1 MTQKHHTDTAG
12 ATGTAAATG
21 SPAFIRQICRAVQG
35 ELAAVVG
42 YTSNSVFLSPNLPAV
57 AGLYRETAITEMK
70 HYRQLSDLL
79 RNLGASPYLK
89 MQVRPTP
96 YVLNEDADSHAIVVA
111 RRMLQESINGEKETS
126 KEYRRISEQCGD
138 EKLRQFFAGLSAEEA
153 GHAKAFAAALCRL
166 DRS

>member
-1 MTQKHHTDTAG
+1 MTQKHHTDTVG
-12 ATGTAAATG
+12 VTG
-21 SPAFIRQICRAVQG
+21 SPALIRWVCRAVQG
-35 ELAAVVG
+35 ELAAIVG
-42 YTSNSVFLSPNLPAV
+42 YTANSVLLSPNLPAV
-57 AGLYRETAITEMK
+57 AGLYRETAMTEMK

-126 KEYRRISEQCGD
+126 MEYRRISEQCGD
-138 EKLRQFFAGLSAEEA
+138 EKLRQFFAELSAEEA

>member
-1 MTQKHHTDTAG
+1 MIQKHHTDT
-12 ATGTAAATG
+12 TGVTG
-21 SPAFIRQICRAVQG
+21 SPALTRWVCRAVQG
-35 ELAAVVG
+35 ELAAVIG
-42 YTSNSVFLSPNLPAV
+42 YTANSVLLSPNLPAV
-57 AGLYRETAITEMK
+57 AGLYRETALTEMK

-126 KEYRRISEQCGD
+126 MEYRRISEQCGD
-138 EKLRQFFAGLSAEEA
+138 EKLRQFFAELSAEEA

>member
-12 ATGTAAATG
+12 ATGSQWIATLANVPMRTTPV
-21 SPAFIRQICRAVQG
+21 SIPFIRQICRAVQG

-111 RRMLQESINGEKETS
+111 RRMLQESINGEKATS
-126 KEYRRISEQCGD
+126 TEYRRISEQCGD
-138 EKLRQFFAGLSAEEA
+138 EKLRQYFSDSLR
-153 GHAKAFAAALCRL
+153 ALL
-166 DRS
+166 